1 MDGMHR
7 SSGTRYSIYT
17 GDGNGRDSY
26 IIVGNGGNLKPES
39 FLNSAPH
46 TGYHPPKKNARK
58 MFTGPLK
65 KFKGSGKE
73 ATVFR
78 YWGDGSGRD
87 SYVIKECGG
96 LIPSYNNSPNG

>member
-46 TGYHPPKKNARK
+46 TGYHPPKKKRTKNVHRPCEK
-58 MFTGPLK
+58 IQRLRE
-65 KFKGSGKE
+65 GS
-73 ATVFR
+73 
-78 YWGDGSGRD
+78 
-87 SYVIKECGG
+87 
-96 LIPSYNNSPNG
+96 NGFSLLG

>member
-1 MDGMHR
+1 MNAGMNR

-26 IIVGNGGNLKPES
+26 IIVGNGGNLKPEC

-46 TGYHPPKKNARK
+46 TGYHPPKMAAKL
-58 MFTGPLK
+58 FTGPAK
-65 KFKGSGKE
+65 KFKGAGKE

-87 SYVIKECGG
+87 SYVTKDCGG
-96 LIPSYNNSPNG
+96 LIPSYAS